1 MQNAECRMRNAECRM
16 RNAECGMLNAEFTPD
31 LFQGT
36 MHNWECACRRKLNTY
51 YLTLIAY
58 LTGTGARDGA
68 SVGVFR
74 LPFLPSSV
82 TGQRSRLS
90 GMV

>member
-1 MQNAECRMRNAECRM
+1 M
-16 RNAECGMLNAEFTPD
+16 RNAECGMQNAECGMQNAEFRMQNAETLTLSSHSLLS
-31 LFQGT
+31 LFPGA
-36 MHNWECACRRKLNTY
+36 N
-51 YLTLIAY
+51 LTLITY
-58 LTGTGARDGA
+58 LMGTGARDGA

-74 LPFLPSSV
+74 LPFLSSSF